1 MVGRMDREIRRFAKF
16 YVVVAAFFFVIGVI
30 LAYLLHRDLLNMLAQ
45 VYFWMGL
52 AYIAASTLA
61 WSGVANMYRYS
72 PTLFIGSRSYRQQ
85 IFRSKMGQEGRD
97 DHAYLLGLAFGGAL
111 MGLGA
116 ALFEPLFIVV
126 DVLAVA
132 LVLLVLHALRS
143 HSVVKS

>member
-1 MVGRMDREIRRFAKF
+1 MEPELRRFAKLF
-16 YVVVAAFFFVIGVI
+16 VVVVAFFFVIGVI
-30 LAYLLHRDLLNMLAQ
+30 LAYLLRMDLVFILEE

-97 DHAYLLGLAFGGAL
+97 DRSFLVGLAFGGSL
-111 MGLGA
+111 MGLA
-116 ALFEPLFIVV
+116 AAIFEPAFALLDI
-126 DVLAVA
+126 LAVA
-132 LVLLVLHALRS
+132 LVLLGLHLFRTRTGA
-143 HSVVKS
+143 KS